1 MTKTSAIPPKTLR
14 VLVPAPLGNAYDYL
28 PPEGEMPEIGA
39 FVEVPFGGR
48 TMIGVVWG
56 EGNGDVPEAKLKAI
70 LRALP
75 LPLVPDVSR
84 SFVDWVAGY
93 TLTPAGA
100 VLKMMF
106 GNSKLIEPKKKD
118 SFVCPVFDP
127 DHHKPELSDDQKKA
141 ADSILQK
148 MKTGFSPSLNP
159 SPNPSL
165 KERGTSLFSATLLDG
180 VTGSG
185 KTEVFCEAIAECL
198 RQGKQALVMLP
209 EIAMTAALIDR
220 FTARFGARPVE
231 WHSGLGDRQRRLHW
245 QAIVRGE
252 AKFILGARSALFLP
266 YPHLG
271 LIVVDEEHEAAYKQE
286 EGVIYHGRDMAVARA
301 YLGNIPVVLSSAT
314 PSLETL
320 FNAQQG
326 KYGHVVLP
334 KRFGEAQ
341 MPRIEL
347 VDLRQYKLPSQ
358 EFISPPLFEG
368 LKETIAA
375 GQQAMLFLNRR
386 GYAPLTLC
394 RNCGHRLE
402 CPRCTAWLT
411 EHKQS
416 GRLHCHHCD
425 YTMRLPEKCPSCEA
439 EGRFAAC
446 GPGVERIAEEVKARL
461 PEARF
466 AVMASDTL
474 DDPEA
479 AQTLVD
485 QMARRE
491 IDILIGTQIMAKGY
505 HFPLLTLVGVIDGD
519 LGLAGGD
526 PRASERTFQLLQQMA
541 GRSGR
546 AEDAG
551 RVLLQTTA
559 PEHPVMKAIMKGD
572 RDAFMRV
579 EMKER
584 EAYHLPPYWRLAS
597 LTVSGEDVKQVIRA
611 AHYLAEIAPQED
623 HLRVLG
629 PAPAP
634 FARLRGKYRHRLMI
648 QAPRNVN
655 LSSVLKRWLANVKM
669 PRNLRLLIDVDPYSF
684 M

>member
-1 MTKTSAIPPKTLR
+1 
-14 VLVPAPLGNAYDYL
+14 
-28 PPEGEMPEIGA
+28 
-39 FVEVPFGGR
+39 
-48 TMIGVVWG
+48 
-56 EGNGDVPEAKLKAI
+56 
-70 LRALP
+70 
-75 LPLVPDVSR
+75 
-84 SFVDWVAGY
+84 
-93 TLTPAGA
+93 
-100 VLKMMF
+100 MMF
-106 GNSKLIEPKKKD
+106 GNAKLIEPKKKD
-118 SFVCPVFDP
+118 SFACPVFDP
-127 DHHKPELSDDQKKA
+127 DFHKPTLNEDQKKA
-141 ADSILQK
+141 AEVLIEKVGAAKNTLNCTQ
-148 MKTGFSPSLNP
+148 SPPPLP
-159 SPNPSL
+159 DPPREGEG
-165 KERGTSLFSATLLDG
+165 KERITPPLSRKGEGKLSSSVYSTTLLDG

-185 KTEVFCEAIAECL
+185 KTEVYCEAIAECL

-220 FTARFGARPVE
+220 FAARFGTRPIE
-231 WHSGLGDRQRRLHW
+231 WHSALGDKKRRLHW
-245 QAIVRGE
+245 QAIVKGE

-266 YPHLG
+266 YPNLG

-301 YLGNIPVVLSSAT
+301 KIGNIPVVLSSAT

-320 FNAQQG
+320 FNVQQG

-334 KRFGEAQ
+334 TRFGEAK
-341 MPRIEL
+341 MPRIDL
-347 VDLRQYKLPSQ
+347 VDLRQHKLSSQ

-368 LKETIAA
+368 LKNTLAA

-394 RNCGHRLE
+394 RRCGHRLE
-402 CPRCTAWLT
+402 CPRCTAWLM

-439 EGRFAAC
+439 EGCFAAC

-474 DDPEA
+474 ENPQA
-479 AQTLVD
+479 AQELID
-485 QMARRE
+485 KMERRE

-505 HFPLLTLVGVIDGD
+505 HFPRLTLVGVVDGD

-546 AEDAG
+546 GEDIG
-551 RVLLQTTA
+551 HVLLQTTA
-559 PEHPVMKAIMKGD
+559 PEHPVMKAIVKGD
-572 RDAFMRV
+572 RDAFMKV
-579 EMKER
+579 ELKER

-597 LTVSGEDVKQVIRA
+597 LTVSGVDANEVIRA
-611 AHYLAEIAPQED
+611 TQHLAESAPKIEN
-623 HLRVLG
+623 LRVLG

-634 FARLRGKYRHRLMI
+634 FARLRGRYRHRLMI

-655 LSSVLKRWLANVKM
+655 LSSVLRTWLGCVKL